1 MSRLMRGDVSGRV
14 RLIGAAAPYPR
25 LAKTNV
31 RREPDLCPV
40 RRWSICDQD
49 KCDTAHIYLQHIH
62 IADNHRT
69 AAPPGLASFD
79 RCHNEI
85 SDSLFYS
92 AANKTP
98 TGEYAPSSLHRGIK
112 PAWPC
117 PYNRTQVRHGT

>member
-25 LAKTNV
+25 LAKANV

-69 AAPPGLASFD
+69 AAPPGSPASIDATMRSPIHCFI
-79 RCHNEI
+79 RQRI
-85 SDSLFYS
+85 KLPP
-92 AANKTP
+92 ANMP
-98 TGEYAPSSLHRGIK
+98 LHLYI
-112 PAWPC
+112 
-117 PYNRTQVRHGT
+117 VE